1 MNNWK
6 KYNKIQQ
13 GLKRPPRDSGEYLR
27 QMYGIGMTD
36 GEWKPQQKTGSSR
49 LAVLAT
55 AVILTL
61 LITFLILISLLAV
74 NVATAHAAETVDMT
88 IISKIES
95 NGNPR
100 AVSRTGARGEY
111 QIMPCV
117 LKEYNQYHTVKYSW
131 SQMFDRQY
139 NHKVAHWY
147 LSKRIPQLLRYYHK
161 PVTTHNIIVAY
172 NAGIRAV
179 AKGYTPKE
187 TRMYLTKYNRLKEAS
202 RG

>member
-1 MNNWK
+1 MTAWK

-13 GLKRPPRDSGEYLR
+13 ELKRPPRDSGEYLR
-27 QMYGIGMTD
+27 QMYGIGMTG

-131 SQMFDRQY
+131 SQMFNRQY
-139 NHKVAHWY
+139 NRKVAHWY
-147 LSKRIPQLLRYYHK
+147 LSKRIPQLLRHYRK

-179 AKGYTPKE
+179 VKGYTPKE
-187 TRMYLTKYNRLKEAS
+187 TRMYLTKYNRMKEAS